1 MKTLIRWFENND
13 SIKGWWYFMTFNYWL
28 VIVLDTEEVWGAYL
42 TEDKA
47 NIEAKKLRNRS
58 GCNVVIEKV
67 EITNEQIIE
76 LVNRNINNEYGYEL
90 KSVGLPEDYF
100 KLKERE
106 KVEREIEELAE
117 FVKIIGDMYN
127 E

>member
-1 MKTLIRWFENND
+1 ML
-13 SIKGWWYFMTFNYWL
+13 
-28 VIVLDTEEVWGAYL
+28 
-42 TEDKA
+42 
-47 NIEAKKLRNRS
+47 
-58 GCNVVIEKV
+58 
-67 EITNEQIIE
+67 TNEQIIE

-117 FVKIIGDMYN
+117 FVKIIGDMYK